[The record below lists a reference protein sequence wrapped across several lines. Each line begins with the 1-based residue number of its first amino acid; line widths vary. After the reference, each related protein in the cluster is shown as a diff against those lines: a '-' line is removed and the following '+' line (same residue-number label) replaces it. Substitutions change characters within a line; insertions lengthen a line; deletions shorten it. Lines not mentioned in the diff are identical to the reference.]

1 MADEC
6 ARLAAWSLSG
16 YPLLDTREDEHF
28 ASRRLNGRV
37 AHIPWRRLHDEAFM
51 LPPREVAFALLVRC
65 PRGCVCSEAAVSHC
79 LEGCSCCVERM
90 KTQQGVVRF
99 SDLCTESE
107 PSCYDVIASF
117 SSARS
122 PWEITHVFVDTPA
135 LWAAAAV
142 LDLQAAT
149 IVSSPL
155 WKPTQVLEDLID
167 RIEAGTDSRF
177 AMDLGCGSGRDVCF
191 LALRGWDVCAVD
203 NMPKALDRVKRMSKK
218 FETSGQIRTECLDV
232 KRQISRLPEL
242 LGTNGVDLLL
252 VVRFFHR
259 AMLPEL
265 AALVK
270 PGGFVLFSHFRDG
283 VQHHPIGSSVIQ
295 DRAKCL

>member
-1 MADEC
+1 
-6 ARLAAWSLSG
+6 
-16 YPLLDTREDEHF
+16 
-28 ASRRLNGRV
+28 
-37 AHIPWRRLHDEAFM
+37 M

-65 PRGCVCSEAAVSHC
+65 PRGCACSEAAVTHC
-79 LEGCSCCVERM
+79 LEGCSCCVKRM

-107 PSCYDVIASF
+107 PSCYDIIASF

-142 LDLQAAT
+142 LDLQAFT

-167 RIEAGTDSRF
+167 RIESGTDSRF

-218 FETSGQIRTECLDV
+218 FGTSGQIRTECLDV

-283 VQHHPIGSSVIQ
+283 VQYHPIGHPSSADDFLEIGELRGVFGQWEIYL
-295 DRAKCL
+295 DDEETCLPDGRPMSSMLARRPTEF